1 MQKNNPQPDGDCG
14 QFARM
19 DSVLEA
25 LSNDLAAVG
34 DDHESGRLHRFDEFS
49 QLYCLGTVHNC
60 DDDLLGP
67 VRECASGLIDRC
79 AVVKL
84 LHNIIADWF
93 RIIAD
98 DVEGL
103 AQVDAFDDVIHHKG
117 FHQQTQYGVK
127 SCLDAEGKESGEDD
141 QTVCHQQGIADVDA
155 GVFFQDHGD
164 DIGAAGGS
172 ADIEQ
177 DGGCKAGDCDT
188 VAKFQNRLIGQ
199 GLCHGTDHLHCGK
212 DDGIKNADIRCFRTE
227 AFAQNEKAND
237 KQGVADHKVDGGG
250 GEGEVILQ
258 NQRQT
263 GDAAEGEIIGE
274 AEKMAAERI
283 DQGAERHDD
292 QFSEPAAAQ
301 FDVHY
306 VLPNLS

>member
-1 MQKNNPQPDGDCG
+1 MLPAEGDNDGLGAYVPEEDVTG
-14 QFARM
+14 PPTEGF
-19 DSVLEA
+19 DIP
-25 LSNDLAAVG
+25 VG
-34 DDHESGRLHRFDEFS
+34 AEVPPIGPVAKVFPIGAPVGT
-49 QLYCLGTVHNC
+49 GTVK
-60 DDDLLGP
+60 
-67 VRECASGLIDRC
+67 A
-79 AVVKL
+79 
-84 LHNIIADWF
+84 
-93 RIIAD
+93 
-98 DVEGL
+98 VEGF
-103 AQVDAFDDVIHHKG
+103 ATGA
-117 FHQQTQYGVK
+117 
-127 SCLDAEGKESGEDD
+127 
-141 QTVCHQQGIADVDA
+141 
-155 GVFFQDHGD
+155 GD

-172 ADIEQ
+172 AEIEQ
-177 DGGCKAGDCDT
+177 DGGCKAGNCDT

-250 GEGEVILQ
+250 GEGEIILQ